1 MKNRNLS
8 KWVKGINF
16 SSSRISHIHDAQK
29 KVQSLKKLKQGKRF
43 AAALSWKNLHVLLAK
58 RLEK

>member
-8 KWVKGINF
+8 KWIKKINF
-16 SSSRISHIHDAQK
+16 STSHTYHIRDDQNK
-29 KVQSLKKLKQGKRF
+29 EQSLKKLKQRKRF